1 MTGSAPR
8 RVVLVTHDASRT
20 GAPMVALLVARC
32 LVADG
37 DRVRVVSRR
46 RGPLLADFEAVAPTR
61 LELLLGVRR
70 RLWLVRS
77 LRLVAWLV
85 DVAAATATLARHRPD
100 LVYLNTTA
108 SAIYLHPARW
118 LRIPAL
124 LHVHESDANTDLFL
138 DQARVMDLSA
148 VRLVAC
154 SVSVQHDLMARTG
167 RGDHEVLLL
176 PSVPDGDRVRA
187 LSSGRPGTTADMEVP
202 DATSG
207 RAAGP
212 VVGATGS
219 VGLRKGTDLWLEV
232 AATLHAAEETRST
245 RFVWV
250 GELGDPDLAVP
261 RSGVA
266 FTGPRSNPYPEMA
279 RFDVATLPSRDDPF
293 PLVVLESMLLGKPV
307 VAFDVGS
314 VREQVGDGGIV
325 VPAGDVPAFAAA
337 VRRLVLD
344 ADLREDLGAT
354 ARARAEQHF
363 SAASFAGRLRSVLDH
378 AAGSSAQAPTTAAR
392 QARYR

>member
-1 MTGSAPR
+1 MTGSAAR

-32 LVADG
+32 LVAQG
-37 DRVRVVSRR
+37 DRVTVVSRR
-46 RGPLLADFEAVAPTR
+46 RGPLLADFDAVAPTR

-118 LRIPAL
+118 LRIPVL
-124 LHVHESDANTDLFL
+124 LHVHESDANTELFL
-138 DQARVMDLSA
+138 EQARARDLSG

-154 SVSVQHDLMARTG
+154 SESVRRDLVARTG
-167 RGDHEVLLL
+167 RSDHDVALL
-176 PSVPDGDRVRA
+176 PSVPDDGRVRA
-187 LSSGRPGTTADMEVP
+187 LAANDTQTPGQAPGQE
-202 DATSG
+202 S
-207 RAAGP
+207 GP

-219 VGLRKGTDLWLEV
+219 VGLRKGTDLWLQV
-232 AATLHAAEETRST
+232 AAAVHADEETRT
-245 RFVWV
+245 ARFVWV
-250 GELGDPDLAVP
+250 GELGEPALAVP
-261 RSGVA
+261 GPGVE
-266 FTGPRSNPYPEMA
+266 FTGPRANPYPAMA

-293 PLVVLESMLLGKPV
+293 PLVVLEAMLLGKPV

-314 VREQVGDGGIV
+314 VREQVGDAGIV
-325 VPAGDVPAFAAA
+325 VPAEDVPAFAAA
-337 VRRLVLD
+337 VRRLLVD
-344 ADLREDLGAT
+344 PQLRADLGAA

-363 SAASFAGRLRSVLDH
+363 SAAAFADRLRSILDD
-378 AAGSSAQAPTTAAR
+378 ANGTSAQVPMTADR
-392 QARYR
+392 QAR